1 MRQAVV
7 AASLCRGV
15 DRVAS
20 ARRQSAVATTDHLSP
35 AFAAPAWQ
43 ADHRSLEMF
52 APAKISTGEA
62 AALDEVLVKE
72 QASA

>member
-43 ADHRSLEMF
+43 ADHSRIRVS
-52 APAKISTGEA
+52 A
-62 AALDEVLVKE
+62 AALDEALVKE